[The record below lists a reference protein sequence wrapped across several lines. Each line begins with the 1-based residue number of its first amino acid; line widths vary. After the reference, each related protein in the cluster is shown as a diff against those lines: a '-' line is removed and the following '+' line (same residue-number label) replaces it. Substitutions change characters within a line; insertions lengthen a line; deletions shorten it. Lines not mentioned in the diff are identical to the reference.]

1 MAQQSESEK
10 IRHIHE
16 RVCEVKRSEE
26 IGVKYM
32 QAWEE
37 KYYEREGIREKLK
50 ELVGK
55 KLKKG
60 KTAEEI
66 ADMLEED
73 PQVIKEL
80 IKEIEK
86 EGRS

>member
-1 MAQQSESEK
+1 MENIS
-10 IRHIHE
+10 IHLCLSV
-16 RVCEVKRSEE
+16 R
-26 IGVKYM
+26 
-32 QAWEE
+32 
-37 KYYEREGIREKLK
+37 IREKLK